1 MQLVIFETLK
11 KIIYLNRKLPAEL
24 TLTLSDST
32 LKNDTVLTVSVVEK
46 LNRQRPWDEKFEVDY
61 LFVQDEDYNKPE
73 IIEKL
78 LNKEHDIAYIKI
90 PKR

>member
-1 MQLVIFETLK
+1 M
-11 KIIYLNRKLPAEL
+11 
-24 TLTLSDST
+24 
-32 LKNDTVLTVSVVEK
+32 TVSVVEK

-78 LNKEHDIAYIKI
+78 FNKEHDIAYIKI
-90 PKR
+90 PAMISRSKAALFLIVSIHS